1 MEFHEQVEYLINLLK
16 NNNSN
21 SPDTEA
27 LDQLEKLLEEY
38 AKNYKQRTH
47 VKTMK

>member
-21 SPDTEA
+21 STDKEA
-27 LDQLEKLLEEY
+27 LNQLEELLEEY